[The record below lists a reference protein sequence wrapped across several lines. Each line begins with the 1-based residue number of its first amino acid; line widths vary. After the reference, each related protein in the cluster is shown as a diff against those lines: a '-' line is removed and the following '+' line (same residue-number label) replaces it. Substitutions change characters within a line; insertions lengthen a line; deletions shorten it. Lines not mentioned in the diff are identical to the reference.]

1 MKKVIAVLM
10 ILCLTG
16 SVATA
21 ETISF
26 SGTVEASMTK
36 EIYAPVGGTVEEV
49 PVQAGQKVSADTV
62 IARIRTRKVYAEEDG
77 TITAVYGIPGDD
89 AETITKKY
97 GAVMYLEGNTV
108 YTISATADKDSSDR
122 DKEGLHSGQTV
133 YIQSRSNSANRGEAQ
148 VTTVND
154 SSFTVL
160 VSSGT
165 YEAGDSCII
174 YRSSNYSGSSRI
186 GQGTI
191 SRMAPTA
198 INGTGSIVRYAVQ
211 AGDSVTRGQLLFET
225 VEGGFDGLEM
235 TGTEIRAEMDGTL
248 ASLNVKQGG
257 TVTKDSVVAVIYPKD
272 AIWVAANVA
281 ETDLQDLQIG
291 QKVKVELDWNLDL
304 GVSYEGRVEMISA
317 LGTIGERSTTY
328 PVYISFTPDENTR
341 YGMTALVSTID
352 EKAEITEPE
361 TEEPA
366 PGTEESAEETENG
379 EATESAQSRKP
390 DREWPFSGEG
400 MPENLENMPSP
411 PEGFPTDGSFGSG
424 RPENMPSR
432 EELPE
437 SQEETKQEKQENLS
451 GNE

>member
-1 MKKVIAVLM
+1 MKKTIAVLM

-16 SVATA
+16 CAA
-21 ETISF
+21 MADTISF

-62 IARIRTRKVYAEEDG
+62 IARIRTKKVYAEEDG
-77 TITAVYGIPGDD
+77 TITALYGVPGDD
-89 AETITKKY
+89 AETLTKKY
-97 GAVMYLEGNTV
+97 GAVMYLEGSTV
-108 YTISATADKDSSDR
+108 FTISATADKDSSDK
-122 DKEGLHSGQTV
+122 DSEPIHSGQTV
-133 YIQSRSNSANRGEAQ
+133 YIQSRSNGGNRGEAQ
-148 VTTVND
+148 VTTAND

-160 VSSGT
+160 ISSGAFS
-165 YEAGDSCII
+165 AGESCII

-191 SRMAPTA
+191 ARMAPTA
-198 INGTGSIVRYAVQ
+198 VSGTGSIVRYAVQ
-211 AGDSVTRGQLLFET
+211 AGDTVTRGQLLFET

-235 TGTEIRAEMDGTL
+235 TGTEICAGMDGTI

-272 AIWVAANVA
+272 AVWVAANVA

-291 QKVKVELDWNLDL
+291 QNVKVELDWNLDL

-317 LGTIGERSTTY
+317 LGTVGERSTTY

-352 EKAEITEPE
+352 EGNEAAGEEEVPENTETTEAETVPENTETAETDKE
-361 TEEPA
+361 TEEGKA
-366 PGTEESAEETENG
+366 GEE
-379 EATESAQSRKP
+379 AQSRRP
-390 DREWPFSGEG
+390 SGEWPSSGDG
-400 MPENLENMPSP
+400 MPKERPNWENMPARPDSSQT
-411 PEGFPTDGSFGSG
+411 ENASG
-424 RPENMPSR
+424 D
-432 EELPE
+432 
-437 SQEETKQEKQENLS
+437 Q
-451 GNE
+451 